1 MKIKTIACDVL
12 VVGAGVSG
20 VAAAIAAASK
30 NSSVILLEKN
40 KFPGGT
46 AVVAMHNFICGMNRN
61 SKGLL
66 KQIIDRIAPQQ
77 KLVRRGKVLVMP
89 LKIEKLTSGLSDII
103 DKSKHIKVYF
113 GYEVFLVKKV
123 GNVISSVVANYAGG
137 KIFFKPKVVIDA
149 TGIGDVIKLS
159 GAKYKISILSKRQ
172 LAGFSFKVEGIN
184 GNSELLALKVPYY
197 LAKGVCDKFLPR
209 HLKFGFF
216 TPGALQGNG
225 YIRLSIPSLNNTD
238 TAKIVN
244 KISYDIHNYLK
255 KLLPEFRDSYITQV
269 SPAISNRE
277 GLRLLGEYILSKEDV
292 LSQRKFSDAVV
303 KGYWPIEFWDKKRGP
318 VFKYFK
324 KNGFYEI
331 PLRCLKSKNI
341 RNLFATGRCISAD
354 PYALASTRVMATC
367 ISLGEAAGIAAKKYA
382 NIFN

>member
-20 VAAAIAAASK
+20 VAAAVAAASK
-30 NSSVILLEKN
+30 SSSVILLEKN

-66 KQIIDRIAPQQ
+66 KQIIGKIAPGQ

-89 LKIEKLTSGLSDII
+89 LKIEKLTLGLSSII
-103 DKSKHIKVYF
+103 EKNKHIKAFYDCKF
-113 GYEVFLVKKV
+113 FLVRKV
-123 GNVISSVVANYAGG
+123 GNVISSVVANYADG

-149 TGIGDVIKLS
+149 TGDGDVIKLS
-159 GAKYKISILSKRQ
+159 GAKYKISMLSKRQ
-172 LAGFSFKVEGIN
+172 LAGFSFKIEGIN
-184 GNSELLALKVPYY
+184 GDNELLVLKVPYY
-197 LAKGVCDKFLPR
+197 LAKGVRDKLLPG
-209 HLKFGFF
+209 HSKFGFF
-216 TPGALQGNG
+216 TPGASQGNG
-225 YIRLSIPSLNNTD
+225 YIKLSIPAFNNTD
-238 TAKIVN
+238 TAKITRESSCHV
-244 KISYDIHNYLK
+244 HNYLRG
-255 KLLPEFRDSYITQV
+255 LLPEFKNSYITQV
-269 SPAISNRE
+269 SPEVSNRE
-277 GLRLLGEYILSKEDV
+277 GRRLLGKYILSKKDV
-292 LSQRKFSDAVV
+292 LTQKKFSDVV
-303 KGYWPIEFWDKKRGP
+303 ARGCWPIEFWDKKRGP

-367 ISLGEAAGIAAKKYA
+367 ISLGEAAGMAAKKYA
-382 NIFN
+382 NILN